1 MLDIMYLNI
10 FMYILKAYMK
20 TTWCWH
26 PLPLHAWSAPREVNP
41 NFSGNWAPISRTRGW
56 KSSPDF
62 RQNPSAG
69 NRCPIW
75 AARGGNRGLQA
86 CAPPTRPNSGGQHG
100 HTSSFATWPSP
111 PVPARPNPKSKIQ
124 TPNGPFG
131 FWILDLVFWIL
142 DFGFW
147 ILDFGFWISDFG
159 FWILDFGFW
168 ILDFGFW
175 ISDFGFW
182 ISLVFVLFVAA
193 PNGPVW
199 ILDFG
204 FWILDFGFW
213 ILDFGFWARI
223 RIRRHRLDSA

>member
-1 MLDIMYLNI
+1 MGGIEP
-10 FMYILKAYMK
+10 A
-20 TTWCWH
+20 T
-26 PLPLHAWSAPREVNP
+26 
-41 NFSGNWAPISRTRGW
+41 
-56 KSSPDF
+56 F
-62 RQNPSAG
+62 R
-69 NRCPIW
+69 
-75 AARGGNRGLQA
+75 LQA
-86 CAPPTRPNSGGQHG
+86 CAPPTRPDSGGPRG

-111 PVPARPNPKSKIQ
+111 PVPARPDPKSKIQ

-131 FWILDLVFWIL
+131 FWILD
-142 DFGFW
+142 FGFR
-147 ILDFGFWISDFG
+147 ISDFG
-159 FWILDFGFW
+159 FWILDFGFR

-204 FWILDFGFW
+204 LRILDFGFR

-223 RIRRHRLDSA
+223 RIHRHRLDPA

>member
-1 MLDIMYLNI
+1 MLTSLALTRMVGAARSEPNVSN
-10 FMYILKAYMK
+10 
-20 TTWCWH
+20 
-26 PLPLHAWSAPREVNP
+26 SASWLAVSPEIGP
-41 NFSGNWAPISRTRGW
+41 QFPEHGAGNRAPISGKTPPPEIGAQFG
-56 KSSPDF
+56 PLMGGIEPATF
-62 RQNPSAG
+62 R
-69 NRCPIW
+69 
-75 AARGGNRGLQA
+75 LQA

-131 FWILDLVFWIL
+131 FWILDFGFRISDFGFWIL

-147 ILDFGFWISDFG
+147 ILDFGFWIS
-159 FWILDFGFW
+159 
-168 ILDFGFW
+168 DFGFW

-204 FWILDFGFW
+204 FWILDFGFRISDFGFW
-213 ILDFGFWARI
+213 ILDFGFRILDFGFWARI
-223 RIRRHRLDSA
+223 RIDRHRLDPA